1 MSKLKITI
9 LLLICLSLLFS
20 CVTKDKDKKTLPMNE
35 KKDIVVGAN
44 QTEAYLKFLK
54 GKNIAVVANNTSVI
68 FKSNGTGYTHLV
80 DSLLSL
86 NIQIRKVFAPEH
98 GFRGTADAGEH
109 LSDTIDSKTG
119 LQVVSLYGEDKTPQ
133 QKQIYNYRK
142 PTPEQLKDIDLVVF
156 DIQDVGVRFY
166 TYISTLHNM
175 MEACAENN
183 IPLIVLDRPN
193 PNRHYVDGPVLEKK
207 SKSFAGLGPIPI
219 VYGMTIG
226 EYGLMTN
233 GEKWLNNGVQCDL
246 TVIQLKNY
254 SHKSEYSL
262 PLRPSPNLPNDKSI
276 NLYPSVC
283 LFEGTNVSCGRG
295 TEKQFQIFGSPYLPS
310 ELYTYTF
317 TPQPNF
323 GSSDPKYKNQEC
335 HGLDLS
341 TTDNL
346 KSINLSWLIN
356 AYEATPV
363 KKEFFRIDAFDK
375 LAGTTKLRAQIEQG
389 LSVNEI
395 RKSWERDL
403 TAFKKIRV
411 KYLIYSSL

>member
-1 MSKLKITI
+1 M
-9 LLLICLSLLFS
+9 
-20 CVTKDKDKKTLPMNE
+20 
-35 KKDIVVGAN
+35 
-44 QTEAYLKFLK
+44 
-54 GKNIAVVANNTSVI
+54 
-68 FKSNGTGYTHLV
+68 
-80 DSLLSL
+80 
-86 NIQIRKVFAPEH
+86 
-98 GFRGTADAGEH
+98 
-109 LSDTIDSKTG
+109 
-119 LQVVSLYGEDKTPQ
+119 
-133 QKQIYNYRK
+133 
-142 PTPEQLKDIDLVVF
+142 
-156 DIQDVGVRFY
+156 
-166 TYISTLHNM
+166 
-175 MEACAENN
+175 
-183 IPLIVLDRPN
+183 
-193 PNRHYVDGPVLEKK
+193 
-207 SKSFAGLGPIPI
+207 
-219 VYGMTIG
+219 
-226 EYGLMTN
+226 
-233 GEKWLNNGVQCDL
+233 
-246 TVIQLKNY
+246 
-254 SHKSEYSL
+254 
-262 PLRPSPNLPNDKSI
+262 
-276 NLYPSVC
+276 
-283 LFEGTNVSCGRG
+283 SCGRG

-403 TAFKKIRV
+403 TAFKKIRE